1 MGWNFNTGIF
11 VKTEVVDFEG
21 SENITIR
28 QKYFGKMLTFITLA
42 AMQGFI
48 VAVGNKA
55 ILGVYTVSFP
65 LMIAF
70 SVVSSITFAIITYTL
85 VAIFGKFGNALAIV
99 FMIIQLAGSGGT
111 YPIQV
116 DPLIFRIL
124 QPFSHLPIV

>member
-1 MGWNFNTGIF
+1 
-11 VKTEVVDFEG
+11 
-21 SENITIR
+21 
-28 QKYFGKMLTFITLA
+28 MLTFITLA

-65 LMIAF
+65 LMLAF
-70 SVVSSITFAIITYTL
+70 SVVSSIVFAIITYTL
-85 VAIFGKFGNALAIV
+85 VAIFGKFGNAIAIV
-99 FMIIQLAGSGGT
+99 FMILQLAGSGGT

-124 QPFSHLPIV
+124 QPFFPFTYSIGGFREAIGGPLVSSVILDFIMLILMGAYLF